1 MRVACLLGAVVTA
14 ASACSLD
21 SAGPGRGNAL
31 LPTLTS
37 ALISGNPHNALS
49 AVVKFGAQHA
59 DSARLIVQA
68 ISPDTRLAPQP
79 EQVTPFSPVRGDS
92 GTISA
97 LGLRASTSYKITL
110 QVLGSGADTSAEMAF
125 QSAAIPATL
134 AGVQLAITGTA
145 TFGYTLTDFTN
156 AGSAYTVAFDDAG
169 HLCWYREFAA
179 QPGEVAIDAEQQTTG
194 NYTLFVGASTG
205 WQPTPGRFYEVN
217 AAGDSVQTYAA
228 SAPYYT
234 DPHELLLEYAAGNL
248 DRLHILGYEFRHID
262 LTAIGGKPDQLVA
275 GHVLLRETSSG
286 TIEYLWNAWDHLNI
300 ADWIFIPP
308 GLAQM
313 PSVDFDHPNSLTK
326 DADGNYVVSFA
337 SLGEISKIDAKTGEM
352 LWRFGGRNNQ
362 FAFVD
367 DPLGGFGIQH
377 HVGVLPDGNLLFI
390 DNGVRHTPPESRAVE
405 YKLDLSAHTATLVWQ
420 YRHTPA
426 VFSPFAGSA
435 QRLKNGNTFVAFGAA
450 ARVAEVTPGGDVV
463 WEAQMNNNGQKVP
476 FFYRARRLASLYRF
490 EER

>member
-1 MRVACLLGAVVTA
+1 
-14 ASACSLD
+14 
-21 SAGPGRGNAL
+21 
-31 LPTLTS
+31 
-37 ALISGNPHNALS
+37 
-49 AVVKFGAQHA
+49 
-59 DSARLIVQA
+59 
-68 ISPDTRLAPQP
+68 
-79 EQVTPFSPVRGDS
+79 
-92 GTISA
+92 
-97 LGLRASTSYKITL
+97 
-110 QVLGSGADTSAEMAF
+110 
-125 QSAAIPATL
+125 
-134 AGVQLAITGTA
+134 
-145 TFGYTLTDFTN
+145 
-156 AGSAYTVAFDDAG
+156 
-169 HLCWYREFAA
+169 
-179 QPGEVAIDAEQQTTG
+179 
-194 NYTLFVGASTG
+194 
-205 WQPTPGRFYEVN
+205 
-217 AAGDSVQTYAA
+217 
-228 SAPYYT
+228 
-234 DPHELLLEYAAGNL
+234 
-248 DRLHILGYEFRHID
+248 
-262 LTAIGGKPDQLVA
+262 
-275 GHVLLRETSSG
+275 
-286 TIEYLWNAWDHLNI
+286 LWNAWDHLNI

-326 DADGNYVVSFA
+326 EADGNYVVSFA
-337 SLGEISKIDAKTGEM
+337 SLGEISKIDARTGEM

-377 HVGVLPDGNLLFI
+377 HVRVLPDGNLLFI

-450 ARVAEVTPGGDVV
+450 ARVAEVTPSGDVV